1 VGNVLLSTA
10 DGRRFLIAQLMDS
23 LGAGLSFVVLPWLV
37 LDAGGTASEA
47 GLAFLVGTIP
57 YVLLGLPAG
66 DVGDRHQRRRV
77 MELGVMAQLG
87 AAVVIPAI
95 VLVGADPH
103 RLPLALIYAT
113 GLGVT
118 AGRVFVDA
126 AAFGAVSRLV
136 GEGNFVEG
144 QAGLSFVWSL
154 GLLVGPAIGGA
165 LIGLLGASEALWV
178 QAAGFALAWA
188 LIATMKVDLGPGER
202 STMDSG
208 GVTAGLMLVVR
219 DPMLRM
225 LTTVGMA
232 WNLVV
237 NMMYAL
243 IVVFARGELHA
254 DGPATGWM
262 LAIGGG
268 AGVLGGLAAPIVHR
282 RLGAG
287 PALRVALLGS
297 GAGAVAL
304 ALAGDVVTGTVGFS
318 LLEAFGLLFIT
329 LLIGE
334 RQNRAGLH
342 EQARVGITG
351 RMAAL
356 LAATVGGL
364 VASVL
369 VSHMAASSVYVFAAA
384 GTVGV
389 ALIAQRSLRAV

>member
-1 VGNVLLSTA
+1 
-10 DGRRFLIAQLMDS
+10 MDS
-23 LGAGLSFVVLPWLV
+23 LGGGLSFVVLPWLV
-37 LDAGGTASEA
+37 LDAGGSPSEA
-47 GLAFLVGTIP
+47 AAAFLVGTIP

-66 DVGDRHQRRRV
+66 DVGDRRQRRRV
-77 MELGVMAQLG
+77 MELGVMVQL
-87 AAVVIPAI
+87 AAALVIPVV
-95 VLVGADPH
+95 VLAGTDA
-103 RLPLALIYAT
+103 RQLPLVLIYAA

-188 LIATMKVDLGPGER
+188 LIASMKVDLGPGER
-202 STMDSG
+202 SSDDTG
-208 GVTAGLMLVVR
+208 GVMAGLMLVVR
-219 DPMLRM
+219 DPTLRM

-232 WNLVV
+232 WNLAV

-268 AGVLGGLAAPIVHR
+268 AGLLGGLAAPVVHR

-287 PALRVALLGS
+287 LALRVALLGS
-297 GAGAVAL
+297 GLGAIAL
-304 ALAGDVVTGTVGFS
+304 ALAGNVYTGTIGFS

-334 RQNRAGLH
+334 RQNRVGH
-342 EQARVGITG
+342 NEQARVGITG

-356 LAATVGGL
+356 LASTVGGL
-364 VASVL
+364 LATALVA
-369 VSHMAASSVYVFAAA
+369 HMPASSVYVLAA
-384 GTVGV
+384 GGTVAV
-389 ALIAQRSLRAV
+389 ALLSQRSLRAV

>member
-1 VGNVLLSTA
+1 VANVLVSTA

-23 LGAGLSFVVLPWLV
+23 LGGGLSFVVLPWLV
-37 LDAGGTASEA
+37 LDAGGSPSEA
-47 GLAFLVGTIP
+47 AAAFLVGTIP

-66 DVGDRHQRRRV
+66 DVGDRRQRRRV
-77 MELGVMAQLG
+77 MELGVMVQL
-87 AAVVIPAI
+87 AAALVIPVV
-95 VLVGADPH
+95 VLAGTDA
-103 RLPLALIYAT
+103 RQLPLVLIYAA

-188 LIATMKVDLGPGER
+188 LIASMKVDLGPGER
-202 STMDSG
+202 SSDDTG
-208 GVTAGLMLVVR
+208 GVMAGLMLVVR
-219 DPMLRM
+219 DPTLRM

-232 WNLVV
+232 WNLAV

-268 AGVLGGLAAPIVHR
+268 AGLLGGLAAPVVHR

-287 PALRVALLGS
+287 LALRVALLGS
-297 GAGAVAL
+297 GLGAIAL
-304 ALAGDVVTGTVGFS
+304 ALAGNVYTGTIGFS

-334 RQNRAGLH
+334 RQNRVGH
-342 EQARVGITG
+342 NEQARVGITG

-356 LAATVGGL
+356 LASTVGGL
-364 VASVL
+364 LATALVA
-369 VSHMAASSVYVFAAA
+369 HMPASSVYVLAA
-384 GTVGV
+384 GGTVAV
-389 ALIAQRSLRAV
+389 ALLSQRSLRAV

>member
-1 VGNVLLSTA
+1 VANVLLSTA

-23 LGAGLSFVVLPWLV
+23 LGGGLSFVVLPWLV
-37 LDAGGTASEA
+37 LDAGGSPSEA
-47 GLAFLVGTIP
+47 AAAFLVGTIP

-66 DVGDRHQRRRV
+66 DVGDRRQRRRV
-77 MELGVMAQLG
+77 MELGVMVQL
-87 AAVVIPAI
+87 AAALVIPVV
-95 VLVGADPH
+95 VLAGTDARH
-103 RLPLALIYAT
+103 LPLVLIYAA

-188 LIATMKVDLGPGER
+188 LIASMKVDLGPGER
-202 STMDSG
+202 SSDDTG
-208 GVTAGLMLVVR
+208 GVMAGLMLVVR
-219 DPMLRM
+219 DPTLRM

-232 WNLVV
+232 WNLAV

-268 AGVLGGLAAPIVHR
+268 AGLVGGLAAPVVHR

-287 PALRVALLGS
+287 LALRVALLGS
-297 GAGAVAL
+297 GLGAIAL
-304 ALAGDVVTGTVGFS
+304 ALAGNVYTGTIGFS

-334 RQNRAGLH
+334 RQNRVGH
-342 EQARVGITG
+342 NEQARVGITG

-356 LAATVGGL
+356 LASTVGGL
-364 VASVL
+364 LATALVA
-369 VSHMAASSVYVFAAA
+369 HMPASSVYGLAA
-384 GTVGV
+384 GGTVAV
-389 ALIAQRSLRAV
+389 ALLSQRSLRAV

>member
-1 VGNVLLSTA
+1 
-10 DGRRFLIAQLMDS
+10 MDS
-23 LGAGLSFVVLPWLV
+23 LGGGLSFVVLPWLV
-37 LDAGGTASEA
+37 LDAGGSPSEA
-47 GLAFLVGTIP
+47 AAAFLVGTIP

-66 DVGDRHQRRRV
+66 DVGDRRQRRRV
-77 MELGVMAQLG
+77 MELGVMVQL
-87 AAVVIPAI
+87 AAALVIPVV
-95 VLVGADPH
+95 VLAGTDARH
-103 RLPLALIYAT
+103 LPLVLIYAA

-188 LIATMKVDLGPGER
+188 LIASMKVDLGPGER
-202 STMDSG
+202 SSDDTG
-208 GVTAGLMLVVR
+208 GVMAGLMLVVR
-219 DPMLRM
+219 DPTLRM

-232 WNLVV
+232 WNLAV

-268 AGVLGGLAAPIVHR
+268 AGLVGGLAAPVVHR

-287 PALRVALLGS
+287 LALRVALLGS
-297 GAGAVAL
+297 GLGAIAL
-304 ALAGDVVTGTVGFS
+304 ALAGNVYTGTIGFS

-334 RQNRAGLH
+334 RQNRVGH
-342 EQARVGITG
+342 NEQARVGITG

-356 LAATVGGL
+356 LASTVGGL
-364 VASVL
+364 LATALVA
-369 VSHMAASSVYVFAAA
+369 HMPASSVYGLAA
-384 GTVGV
+384 GGTVAV
-389 ALIAQRSLRAV
+389 ALLSQRSLRAV

>member
-1 VGNVLLSTA
+1 
-10 DGRRFLIAQLMDS
+10 
-23 LGAGLSFVVLPWLV
+23 
-37 LDAGGTASEA
+37 
-47 GLAFLVGTIP
+47 
-57 YVLLGLPAG
+57 
-66 DVGDRHQRRRV
+66 
-77 MELGVMAQLG
+77 
-87 AAVVIPAI
+87 
-95 VLVGADPH
+95 
-103 RLPLALIYAT
+103 
-113 GLGVT
+113 
-118 AGRVFVDA
+118 
-126 AAFGAVSRLV
+126 
-136 GEGNFVEG
+136 
-144 QAGLSFVWSL
+144 
-154 GLLVGPAIGGA
+154 
-165 LIGLLGASEALWV
+165 
-178 QAAGFALAWA
+178 
-188 LIATMKVDLGPGER
+188 
-202 STMDSG
+202 
-208 GVTAGLMLVVR
+208 MLVVR

>member
-1 VGNVLLSTA
+1 VANVLLSTA

-23 LGAGLSFVVLPWLV
+23 LGGGLSFVVLPWLV
-37 LDAGGTASEA
+37 LDAGGSPSEA
-47 GLAFLVGTIP
+47 AAAFLVGTIP

-66 DVGDRHQRRRV
+66 DVGDRRQRRRV
-77 MELGVMAQLG
+77 MELGVMVQL
-87 AAVVIPAI
+87 AAALVIPVV
-95 VLVGADPH
+95 VLAGTDA
-103 RLPLALIYAT
+103 RQLPLVLIYAA

-188 LIATMKVDLGPGER
+188 LIASMKVDLGPGER
-202 STMDSG
+202 SSDDTG
-208 GVTAGLMLVVR
+208 GVMAGLMLVVR
-219 DPMLRM
+219 DPTLRM

-232 WNLVV
+232 WNLAV

-268 AGVLGGLAAPIVHR
+268 AGLLGGLAAPVVHR

-287 PALRVALLGS
+287 LALRVALLGS
-297 GAGAVAL
+297 GLGAIAL
-304 ALAGDVVTGTVGFS
+304 ALAGNVYTGTIGFS

-334 RQNRAGLH
+334 RQNRVGH
-342 EQARVGITG
+342 NEQARVGITG

-356 LAATVGGL
+356 LASTVGGL
-364 VASVL
+364 LATALVA
-369 VSHMAASSVYVFAAA
+369 HMPASSVYGLAA
-384 GTVGV
+384 GGTVAV
-389 ALIAQRSLRAV
+389 ALLSQRSLRAV